1 MDESQAE
8 IRELKRLVEEL
19 LARVLRLEERVGMAD
34 DGAAARQKEEREA
47 RPVRL
52 ETVPPKGASGEMQP
66 IPPRRTDL
74 EARIG
79 AHWLNRIGIAALLI
93 GVSYFLKYAFESN
106 WIGPAAQ
113 ILIGIAAGV
122 MTVVW
127 SEWFRLRGYR
137 AFSYSLKAVGLGA
150 LYLSLWVAVQVY
162 SLLSVGM
169 AFSGMVVVT
178 AATAT
183 FALLQNAEILAA
195 FALAGG
201 FATPVLL
208 ATGHNREVQLFAYL
222 ALLDAAT
229 LAMFLSRGWPRLLL
243 LSFGGTAALYFAWY
257 AEFYSPGQFASSFA
271 FATLFFAIFTI
282 AVMLARG
289 GAEVRFSRV
298 LLLVAAL
305 NGVAYFL
312 QAYLMLETES
322 SRAWF
327 AAMLAI
333 VYLMLARQGRSP
345 SRLRGMHLALAI
357 GFVTVAIALRLQE
370 VWISVGWFVEAALL
384 MAAGFWRKS
393 AFVRWLALALIAA
406 TTIKV
411 FAYDI
416 WSLSRGYRIVSFVFL
431 GVLLLAVSFAYQRDW
446 LKLSRTAPP
455 RTTSVET

>member
-1 MDESQAE
+1 MDDSQAE
-8 IRELKRLVEEL
+8 IRELKQLVKEL
-19 LARVLRLEERVGMAD
+19 LARVLRLEQIAGLAGDAPGTRDKDPGPARLQVVPSH
-34 DGAAARQKEEREA
+34 GAPLHSQ
-47 RPVRL
+47 
-52 ETVPPKGASGEMQP
+52 
-66 IPPRRTDL
+66 PRRPADL

-79 AHWLNRIGIAALLI
+79 SQWLNRIGIAALLI
-93 GVSYFLKYAFESN
+93 GTSYFLKYAFENN

-113 ILIGIAAGV
+113 ILIGIVAGV
-122 MTVVW
+122 TVVVG

-137 AFSYSLKAVGLGA
+137 AFSYSLKAVGIGA
-150 LYLSLWVAVQVY
+150 LYLSLWAAVQVY
-162 SLLSVGM
+162 SLLSVGV

-178 AATAT
+178 AATAI

-195 FALAGG
+195 FSLAGG

-243 LSFGGTAALYFAWY
+243 LSFSGTAALYFGWY
-257 AEFYSPGQFASSFA
+257 AEFYSHGQFGSAFA
-271 FATLFFAIFTI
+271 FATLFFAMF
-282 AVMLARG
+282 AVATMLGRSASEG
-289 GAEVRFSRV
+289 ELSRA
-298 LLLVAAL
+298 LLVAGAL

-312 QAYLMLETES
+312 QAYLMLETQA
-322 SRAWF
+322 SRAEF
-327 AAMLAI
+327 ATVLAI
-333 VYLMLARQGRSP
+333 VYLMLARQWRSP
-345 SRLRGMHLALAI
+345 SRLRGIHLALAVA
-357 GFVTVAIALRLQE
+357 FVTLALALRLHE

-416 WSLSRGYRIVSFVFL
+416 WNLSRGYRIVSFVFL

-446 LKLSRTAPP
+446 LKLSSAGSPP
-455 RTTSVET
+455 RKSSAET